1 MNMTCFLLLDVFLFV
16 MLLDC
21 GRFPLANGLFHR
33 NEYIIGHHKDAFYG
47 NQLLVNVRVAGGLA
61 SGH

>member
-1 MNMTCFLLLDVFLFV
+1 VNMTCVLFFDVFVCYVTGL
-16 MLLDC
+16 
-21 GRFPLANGLFHR
+21 RKISSANGLFHR